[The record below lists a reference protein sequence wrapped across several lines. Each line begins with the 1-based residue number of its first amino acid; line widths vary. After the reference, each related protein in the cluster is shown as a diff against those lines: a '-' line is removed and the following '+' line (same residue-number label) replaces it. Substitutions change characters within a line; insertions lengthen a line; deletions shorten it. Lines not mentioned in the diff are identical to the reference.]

1 MGLKETDEK
10 KLEQSREYLEE
21 LKELR
26 GGSIKGFQK
35 RLANDPQ
42 LIHAFMEQYRNCN
55 KGDNVIPRKY
65 RELMIMLLGCAINVD
80 TTIKTHAKLA
90 YENGATLEEIAEA
103 LRIAFFICGV
113 SAIIPA
119 SEIFDEIDFPED

>member
-1 MGLKETDEK
+1 MALKETDEK
-10 KLEQSREYLEE
+10 RLEESRKYLEE

-26 GGSIKGFQK
+26 GGTLVGFQK

-65 RELMIMLLGCAINVD
+65 RELMIMLLGCAIGVD
-80 TTIKTHAKLA
+80 TTIKVHAKLA
-90 YENGATLEEIAEA
+90 YENGATIEEIAEA

-113 SAIIPA
+113 QAVIPA
-119 SEIFDEIDFPED
+119 SEIFDEIDLGEE